1 MQCCTNCNE
10 NESCIS
16 DQFFY
21 FWFKL
26 ETKLMQSVQ
35 LFSISRI
42 KHIQDEEIDFT
53 DRIYQ
58 EKLPMVARSTA
69 SRAIK
74 SNIKLTEI
82 MIEPNDNKNRQKVT
96 AIISMHM
103 QRRLL
108 EREQDPG
115 KCLFQKNLRRG

>member
-1 MQCCTNCNE
+1 M
-10 NESCIS
+10 
-16 DQFFY
+16 
-21 FWFKL
+21 
-26 ETKLMQSVQ
+26 Q
-35 LFSISRI
+35 LFFSVLRI

-69 SRAIK
+69 SKAIK

-82 MIEPNDNKNRQKVT
+82 MVEPNENKNRQKIS

-115 KCLFQKNLRRG
+115 RCLFQTSLRRTEDSSVSAIFCIV